1 MPLLHLIPA
10 LMCLGGA
17 AMMALSIRADLAA
30 GTLDWRHRDMAIGA
44 ALILACIVAGGISI
58 GGAFGR
64 IA

>member
-30 GTLDWRHRDMAIGA
+30 GTLDWRHATT
-44 ALILACIVAGGISI
+44 VADLRGLEGV
-58 GGAFGR
+58 
-64 IA
+64 